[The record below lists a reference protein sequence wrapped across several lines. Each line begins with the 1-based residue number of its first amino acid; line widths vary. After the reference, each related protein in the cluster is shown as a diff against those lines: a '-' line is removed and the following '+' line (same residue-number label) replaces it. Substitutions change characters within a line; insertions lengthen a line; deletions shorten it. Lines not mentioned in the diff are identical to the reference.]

1 MNKLFILFLLFAYVV
16 GTFGAIGYLCYYGEY
31 HIVIGV
37 VATAY
42 LAFFKAREYVDGIRN
57 DKYLK

>member
-1 MNKLFILFLLFAYVV
+1 MKRLFILFLLFAYVV

-31 HIVIGV
+31 PIAIGV

-42 LAFFKAREYVDGIRN
+42 LAFFKAREYVDQIIN
-57 DKYLK
+57 DKC

>member
-1 MNKLFILFLLFAYVV
+1 MNKLFILFLLFFYVV
-16 GTFGAIGYLCYYGEY
+16 GTFGAIGYLWHYGEY

-42 LAFFKAREYVDGIRN
+42 LAFFKAREYVNGIRN
-57 DKYLK
+57 GKYIK